1 MNNNVNERALEKNIE
16 RALVGICKED
26 LAQGIAHTQ
35 TGMGYVMGQ
44 PADFN
49 PQYAVDEKFFF
60 EFLEATQKDSLDKY
74 KAYNPNDWKLKLL
87 DRFDKL
93 IKKHGIAYMLKKGMA
108 MDEQHFHFMYPC
120 PLASSSQ
127 SVKQNFKGNIFSV
140 TRQVQYSLKNRREEI
155 DMVVFLNGLPLL
167 TIELKN
173 AWTNQTARY
182 HGIKQYKEDRDST
195 QPLLTFVR
203 SLVHFAVD
211 TDEVYMTTKLDG
223 KKTYFLPFNKGT
235 KSGGQGNPVNPNGYK
250 TAYLWEEIFAKESL
264 VNIVQHFVR
273 LDGSDS
279 EKLNKRTL
287 FFPRYHQLDVVR
299 KIISS
304 VSEKGVGKTYLI
316 QHSAGSGKS
325 NSITWAAFQLIEA
338 YPDNAVVAG
347 DQDIKAPLFD
357 SVIVVTDRK
366 ILDKQ
371 IRDNIKD
378 FSEVKNIIA
387 HANKSSEL
395 KTALETGKK
404 IIITTIQKFGVIW
417 KDVTDL
423 SDKNFA
429 IIIDEAHSSQSG
441 ESHNSMNR
449 AMGNE
454 AITHASETLK
464 KNQSNGLKNAKD
476 VQDMLIAMQDTRKKR
491 NNASYFAFTAT
502 PKPATLEKFGKLN
515 VETGKYEPFHLY
527 AMKQAI
533 EEGFILDVLANYT
546 TYKSFYEIQKS
557 IEENPLFESKKA
569 QRILK
574 AYVEASQQSI
584 EAKAGIMLNHFI
596 DNIVNKKKLQGIA
609 KAMVATQSIESAIR
623 YYLSMKKLLD
633 QRGNPFKIM
642 IAFSGEK
649 EVDGITY
656 TEDLLNGVS
665 ESKTKDTFDL
675 DENRILIVANKYLTG
690 FDQPKLTTMYVDKK
704 LSGVLCVQ
712 ALSRLNRAAPKYNK
726 RTEDLFILDFYNDIA
741 DIKDAFDDFYTSTSL
756 SKATDVNVLN
766 DVKTKLDDSGVYEL
780 NEVVKF
786 NELFFSNASGS
797 ELSPILDTV
806 VERFDTETSTW
817 GGDQK
822 ITFKVQAKQ
831 FVKVY
836 AQMSSIMAFN
846 KVEWEQL
853 YWFLKFL
860 IPKLNVQDD
869 QTDEI
874 DELLEKVDLST
885 YALKRE
891 HLNKSIVLDTEET
904 VLDPQNPNPRNPS
917 SGSDDETLDT
927 IISKFNEKWFQ
938 GWSATPADQRVI
950 IIDLVKRLQ
959 SHPNFAKKYKENL
972 DPYTRSLAFEKMLD
986 EIMLVQRKNMTDL
999 YNLYRK
1005 DSAFKDTFSQTLENL
1020 VETEEV

>member
-16 RALVGICKED
+16 RALVGICRED
-26 LAQGIAHTQ
+26 LAQGIAQTH

-44 PADFN
+44 PMDFN
-49 PQYAVDEKFFF
+49 AQYAVDEKFFF
-60 EFLEATQKDSLDKY
+60 QFLEATQKESLEAY
-74 KAYNPNDWKLKLL
+74 KAYNPHDWKLKLL

-120 PLASSSQ
+120 PLASSSR
-127 SVKQNFKGNIFSV
+127 SVHQNFKANIFSV

-182 HGIKQYKEDRDST
+182 HGIKQYKEDRDPT
-195 QPLLTFVR
+195 QPLLTFAR

-211 TDEVYMTTKLDG
+211 TDEVYMTTKLEG

-250 TAYLWEEIFAKESL
+250 SAYLWEEIFFKESL

-279 EKLNKRTL
+279 SKLNSRTL

-299 KIISS
+299 KIISD
-304 VSEKGVGKTYLI
+304 VSKKGVGHPYLI

-338 YPDNAVVAG
+338 YPNNAAVAG
-347 DQDIKAPLFD
+347 GRDLKAPLFD

-417 KDVTDL
+417 EDVSDL

-441 ESHNSMNR
+441 EAHNSMNR
-449 AMGNE
+449 AMGND
-454 AITHASETLK
+454 A
-464 KNQSNGLKNAKD
+464 LKNADD
-476 VQDMLIAMQDTRKKR
+476 VQDMLVAMMETRKKR
-491 NNASYFAFTAT
+491 NNVSYFAFTAT
-502 PKPATLEKFGKLN
+502 PKNSTLEKFGQFDIA
-515 VETGKYEPFHLY
+515 TRKYLPFHLY

-557 IEENPLFESKKA
+557 IDENPLFESKKA

-596 DNIVNKKKLQGIA
+596 DNVFNKKKLQGVA

-623 YYLSMKKLLD
+623 YYLSMKKLLEQKD
-633 QRGNPFKIM
+633 NPFKIM

-649 EVDGITY
+649 EVDGKTY
-656 TEDLLNGVS
+656 TEESLNGVS
-665 ESKTKDTFDL
+665 ESKTKETFDL
-675 DENRILIVANKYLTG
+675 DENRILVVANKYLTG

-704 LSGVLCVQ
+704 LTGVLCVQ

-741 DIKDAFDDFYTSTSL
+741 DIKEAFDDFYTSTSL
-756 SKATDVNVLN
+756 SNATDVNVLN
-766 DVKTKLDDSGVYEL
+766 DVKTKLDDSGVYEIS
-780 NEVVKF
+780 EVSKF
-786 NELFFSNASGS
+786 NDLFFKNASGS
-797 ELSPILDTV
+797 DLSPILDIV
-806 VERFDTETSTW
+806 VERFDTATPVWKHE
-817 GGDQK
+817 QK
-822 ITFKVQAKQ
+822 VEFKVQAKQ
-831 FVKVY
+831 FVKIY
-836 AQMSSIMAFN
+836 AQVSSIMSFN

-860 IPKLNVQDD
+860 IPKLNVQDG
-869 QTDEI
+869 QSNGI

-891 HLNKSIVLDTEET
+891 HLNKSIVLDAAET

-917 SGSDDETLDT
+917 SGSDDETLDM

-938 GWSATPADQRVI
+938 GWDAAPEDQRVI
-950 IIDLVKRLQ
+950 LIDLAKRLQ
-959 SHPNFAKKYKENL
+959 KHPDFVKKYKDNV
-972 DPYTRSLAFEKMLD
+972 DPFTRKPAFKKMVD
-986 EIMLVQRKNMTDL
+986 TIMYSQRKNIDDL
-999 YNLYRK
+999 YKLFRK
-1005 DSAFKDTFSQTLENL
+1005 DKAFEETLIQMLEDL
-1020 VETEEV
+1020 VEMEEA